1 MRTSARTCALLGAGL
16 SALVL
21 AVAPAGATY
30 RGTNGLL
37 AYQAQVGKHLQLFT
51 VRPDGHG
58 RRQITHLT
66 DSDALNAA
74 WSPDGKRIAFAR
86 DYAEGTNDEHLD
98 IFTVN
103 ANGSGLHGMGLQ
115 GLNGE
120 PTWSPD
126 GSQILWAHPG
136 GFEIANADGSGLRQ
150 INVAGDIGTP
160 TFSPDGKRIAFLRT
174 LAGDKGAIYVV
185 QANGTHEHRLTKPA
199 RGVGSK
205 IDWSP
210 DGSTIAF
217 SAVTGTSSNLFT
229 IHPDGTGLK
238 QLTDVPAK
246 VNDLLD
252 SWSPDGKQL
261 AFISDAAGAFQI
273 YAMTADGG
281 SAIQVTHGPE
291 SHLAAWGTPRLTS
304 SRPARRPPTG
314 SRRAGRRARRG
325 PPRPCD
331 GRSRSSRREDRR
343 PTTAR
348 SRAGRRGA
356 PPGRR
361 APTRA

>member
-37 AYQAQVGKHLQLFT
+37 AYQAVVGKHTQLFT

-58 RRQITHLT
+58 RHQITHLT

-126 GSQILWAHPG
+126 G
-136 GFEIANADGSGLRQ
+136 RQ
-150 INVAGDIGTP
+150 DRK
-160 TFSPDGKRIAFLRT
+160 S
-174 LAGDKGAIYVV
+174 VV
-185 QANGTHEHRLTKPA
+185 
-199 RGVGSK
+199 
-205 IDWSP
+205 
-210 DGSTIAF
+210 
-217 SAVTGTSSNLFT
+217 
-229 IHPDGTGLK
+229 
-238 QLTDVPAK
+238 
-246 VNDLLD
+246 
-252 SWSPDGKQL
+252 
-261 AFISDAAGAFQI
+261 
-273 YAMTADGG
+273 
-281 SAIQVTHGPE
+281 
-291 SHLAAWGTPRLTS
+291 
-304 SRPARRPPTG
+304 
-314 SRRAGRRARRG
+314 
-325 PPRPCD
+325 
-331 GRSRSSRREDRR
+331 
-343 PTTAR
+343 
-348 SRAGRRGA
+348 
-356 PPGRR
+356 
-361 APTRA
+361 